1 MKAPLKHYPLLAQL
15 LVVLGL
21 FLICQTAATIA
32 LVNILVA
39 LLGKGYMQGILGG
52 TISNNTDRLVMLL
65 IQAFGSLAGFAF
77 AALLFNKLRS
87 GYYIIY
93 LGLERSVSFPLLGLA
108 ALCIIFVQPLI
119 GYLVQINRAIPLPQ
133 YLPFL
138 TDSEVSR
145 EALMNKMMGFT
156 DTWMLIPTVIVMA
169 VVPALGEEL
178 LLRGIVMRR
187 FMASGFSPWAAIL
200 ISGFFFSIMHGH
212 YSNTI
217 AIWVLGIFLGYLYY
231 ASGSLWLPIAAH
243 FMNNF
248 VALLLKYLLNIGVI
262 SAEVAEADTPI
273 YVALITTVLL
283 VGCMYLLYK
292 NRQPAHFAEGDEED
306 EDDNNTESELIP
318 VQ

>member
-1 MKAPLKHYPLLAQL
+1 MKPPIKYFPLPAQL

-21 FLICQTAATIA
+21 FLICQTVATIP
-32 LVNILVA
+32 LVNILVV

-52 TISNNTDRLVMLL
+52 TITTNTDRLIMLL
-65 IQAFGSLAGFAF
+65 IQAFGSLAGFAL

-87 GYYIIY
+87 GYYTRY
-93 LGLERSVSFPLLGLA
+93 LGFNKPVTFQLFALA
-108 ALCIIFVQPLI
+108 ALCIVLVQPLI
-119 GYLVQINRAIPLPQ
+119 GYLVSINKAIPLPS
-133 YLPFL
+133 FL
-138 TDSEVSR
+138 HFLVESEASR
-145 EALMNKMMGFT
+145 EALSNNLMGFT
-156 DTWMLIPTVIVMA
+156 DAWMLIPTAIVMA
-169 VVPALGEEL
+169 IIPAIGEEL

-187 FMASGFSPWAAIL
+187 FLASGFSPWAAIV
-200 ISGFFFSIMHGH
+200 ISGFLFSIMHLH

-243 FMNNF
+243 FLNNF
-248 VALLLKYLLNIGVI
+248 LAVLLKYLLNIGVI

-283 VGCMYLLYK
+283 CGCLYFIK
-292 NRQPAHFAEGDEED
+292 KLKQPAHFDEDEED
-306 EDDNNTESELIP
+306 EDHNNTESELIP